1 MRKTLHLF
9 IIFITTI
16 SLGYSQGRDSHLI
29 KKDFL
34 QVKDNQ
40 IYYEVSGSGV
50 PVILI
55 HGGYLNH
62 EIWKKQ
68 INFLN
73 KKGFKT
79 VVYDDL
85 GHGKTINGKEEVY
98 GYQIVD
104 EIRRQLNLE
113 KINIIGLSWGSMIA
127 LDYALNNP
135 KNLDRLILISPGLN
149 GWNYF
154 QDPKAEENF
163 NQRQIA
169 KINNDKIS
177 FVEYFQ
183 KNWTD
188 GPGESTGRVKVKLR
202 NHIGEILLNT
212 VKNHW
217 EENWSKLSTKTRWN
231 SIEART
237 LIITGNLDA
246 IDITKIAKQ
255 YDEEINQSQWIDIE
269 NVGHTLI
276 VEKPKKVNRIINFFL
291 KS

>member
-1 MRKTLHLF
+1 MRKILHFF

-16 SLGYSQGRDSHLI
+16 SLGQSQEGMSDSI
-29 KKDFL
+29 EKDFL
-34 QVKDNQ
+34 QIKDNQ
-40 IYYEVSGSGV
+40 IYYEISGNGI
-50 PVILI
+50 PIILI

-62 EIWKKQ
+62 EIWQKQ
-68 INFLN
+68 IDFFN

-79 VVYDDL
+79 IVYDDL

-98 GYQIVD
+98 GYQIVE
-104 EIRRQLNLE
+104 EIRKKLNLE

-127 LDYALNNP
+127 LDFALNNP
-135 KNLDRLILISPGLN
+135 KSLDKLILISPGLN

-169 KINNDKIS
+169 KINNDKNS

-188 GPGESTGRVKVKLR
+188 GPNQSTRRINEKLR
-202 NHIGEILLNT
+202 NDIGEILLNT
-212 VKNHW
+212 VENHW
-217 EENWSKLSTKTRWN
+217 EENWSKLSTKTNWS
-231 SIEART
+231 SIEAKT

-246 IDITKIAKQ
+246 IDILKIAKQ
-255 YDEEINQSQWIDIE
+255 YDEEIKKSQWIEIE

-276 VEKPKKVNRIINFFL
+276 VEKPKKVNRIIKNFL